1 MQKDPFVVLGVS
13 ENISQDDLYRAYKE
27 KRALYEDKRF
37 EPGEVGAEA
46 CAMLEEIETAYND
59 ARDILRTRAYDEKI
73 DFGAEKTTDEGSENL
88 DEAEQAI
95 KENRMDDAQRILDNC
110 TSRSARWHYI
120 QSAIFYRKNWHSDAL
135 KQLEFACNMEPS
147 NTKYADAK
155 RSLEKQM
162 KAHTSEK
169 DNSFYKESEKNGER
183 VYSGPDSGYTA
194 GRRGCSVCDCCS
206 SLICA
211 DCCCECMGGDLISCC

>member
-1 MQKDPFVVLGVS
+1 MQKDPFIVLGVS
-13 ENISQDDLYRAYKE
+13 ENITQDELYRAYKD

-37 EPGEVGAEA
+37 EPGDVGADA
-46 CAMLEEIETAYND
+46 CAKLEEIETAYND
-59 ARDILRTRAYDEKI
+59 ARDILRSRPYTKEEDI
-73 DFGAEKTTDEGSENL
+73 FAEDVTGSGSDNL
-88 DEAEQAI
+88 DEAERAV
-95 KENRMDDAQRILDNC
+95 KENRMEDAQKILDNC

-135 KQLEFACNMEPS
+135 KQLEFACNMEPG
-147 NTKYADAK
+147 NAKYAEAK
-155 RSLEKQM
+155 RSLETQM

-169 DNSFYKESEKNGER
+169 ENSFYNETEKNGEK
-183 VYSGPDSGYTA
+183 VYSGPDSAYTT
-194 GRRGCSVCDCCS
+194 RRGFSVCDCCS

>member
-13 ENISQDDLYRAYKE
+13 ENVTQDELYRAYKE

-37 EPGEVGAEA
+37 EPGDVGAEA

-59 ARDILRTRAYDEKI
+59 ARDILRSRPYEEQENI
-73 DFGAEKTTDEGSENL
+73 FSQSSGEENSENL
-88 DEAEQAI
+88 DEAERAV
-95 KENRMDDAQRILDNC
+95 KENRMDDAQKILDDC

-120 QSAIFYRKNWHSDAL
+120 QSAVFYRKNWHSDAL
-135 KQLEFACNMEPS
+135 KQLEFACNMEPG
-147 NTKYADAK
+147 NAKYAEAK
-155 RSLEKQM
+155 RSLETQM

-169 DNSFYKESEKNGER
+169 ENSFYNESEKNGEK
-183 VYSGPDSGYTA
+183 VYSGPDSGYA
-194 GRRGCSVCDCCS
+194 GGRRGLNVCDCCS

>member
-1 MQKDPFVVLGVS
+1 MQKDPFIVLGVS
-13 ENISQDDLYRAYKE
+13 ENVSQDELYRAYKD

-37 EPGEVGAEA
+37 EPGDVGADA
-46 CAMLEEIETAYND
+46 CAKLEEIETAYND
-59 ARDILRTRAYDEKI
+59 ARDILRSRPYTKEEDI
-73 DFGAEKTTDEGSENL
+73 FAEDVTGSGSDNL
-88 DEAEQAI
+88 DEAERAV
-95 KENRMDDAQRILDNC
+95 KENRMEDAQKILDNC

-135 KQLEFACNMEPS
+135 KQLEFACNMEPG
-147 NTKYADAK
+147 NAKYAEAK
-155 RSLEKQM
+155 RSLETQM

-169 DNSFYKESEKNGER
+169 ENSFYNETEKNGEK
-183 VYSGPDSGYTA
+183 VYSGPDSAYTT
-194 GRRGCSVCDCCS
+194 RRGFSVCDCCS